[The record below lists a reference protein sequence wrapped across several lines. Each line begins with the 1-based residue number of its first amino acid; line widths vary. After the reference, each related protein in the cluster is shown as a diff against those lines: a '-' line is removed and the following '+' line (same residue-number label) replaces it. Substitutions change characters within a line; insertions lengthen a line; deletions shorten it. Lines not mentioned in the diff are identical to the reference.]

1 MKFRLTAKEPGT
13 ALELLKT
20 LEVPADR
27 LRRQLKLRE
36 VKVNG
41 ARISADCP
49 VRPGDTVEIFVPEAF
64 VRAAAPQVVFE
75 ADGFV
80 VADKPAGLDT
90 LRAAEQLGAYPAHR
104 LDRNTSGL
112 MLFAKSRA
120 AEEAAKRAFA
130 GHRIEKYYYALVA
143 GDIASGGT
151 AVTYMGKDAAAAYV
165 RVSDTPKDGYVRAVT
180 EYEPVERTAD
190 GGRTLVRV
198 KLVTG
203 RTHQI
208 RAFFAHIGH
217 PLIGDGKYG
226 DDRGGQRLV
235 AYRLGIGSS
244 AGLKSADGRTF
255 ELPYAECRRRLGLDK
270 SE

>member
-75 ADGFV
+75 ADGLI

-90 LRAAEQLGAYPAHR
+90 FRAAEQLGAYPAHR

-112 MLFAKSRA
+112 MLFARSQEAKAA
-120 AEEAAKRAFA
+120 AERAFA
-130 GHRIEKYYYALVA
+130 GHKIGKYYYALVTGEVA
-143 GDIASGGT
+143 AGGT

-226 DDRGGQRLV
+226 DGRGGQRLV

-255 ELPYAECRRRLGLDK
+255 ELPYAECRRRLGL
-270 SE
+270 E